1 MKKKLIQVAVV
12 LVLIAIIAG
21 SAVVNMLMEK
31 YRPTTERMDL
41 YTHFNIEETNKEDV
55 LLFLQD
61 EELIPT
67 LTGDVLKKFDDEL
80 YISYDMVMDKCTER
94 FYWDESVQMMVYT
107 TAYDI
112 YKIPVDSAIYMVN
125 DVEESHDC
133 AIVKKVDDVLY
144 MSLDYVQ
151 QYADFY
157 YEYYEAPARVMLYNE
172 WGDITYREAAKDGAI
187 RVLGGIKSEILADVT
202 TGEKL
207 IVRYEM
213 EEWACVQNMFGVQG
227 YIEKEVLS
235 DTTQK
240 VSLSNA
246 AYEEPVYPSLAYE
259 REDKVNLVWHQIGGE
274 VDGSTLIEAMR
285 GINGV
290 NVVSPT
296 WFYMCDNNGN
306 LVSLANKDYVNRAHD
321 MGMEVWGL
329 VENMTYDIS
338 TYETFS
344 RMASREHLVDELIR
358 YALEYDLDGI
368 NVDVEEMSFDAGEGY
383 IQFIRELS
391 IECRVNGLVLSI
403 ANYVPSASSEHYNRK
418 EQGIVADYVIIMG
431 YDEHYAGMSE
441 AGSTASIGFVKD
453 GIENTLKEV
462 PKEKVINA
470 VPFYTR
476 IFKQIPESAATKEEM
491 QYLPLVED
499 NTSEYG
505 RYLLDSIAVSMGQ
518 AQKLLTDYN
527 VTPVWNEALGQ
538 YYGEYEAYGCKY
550 LVWLE
555 DEASL
560 GLKVDLIRENDLA
573 GVAAWSLNLA
583 KSGIWD
589 TINEHMQ

>member
-21 SAVVNMLMEK
+21 SAVINMLMEH

-41 YTHFNIEETNKEDV
+41 YTYFNIEETNTEDV

-61 EELIPT
+61 GDLIPT
-67 LTGDVLKKFDDEL
+67 LTDTVLKRFGDEL
-80 YISYDMVMDKCTER
+80 YISYDMVMDECTER
-94 FYWDESVQMMVYT
+94 FYWDESAQMMVYT
-107 TAYDI
+107 TAYDV
-112 YKIPVDSAIYMVN
+112 YKIPLESETYTVN
-125 DVEESHDC
+125 GAEESHDC

-151 QYADFY
+151 EYADFY

-172 WGDITYREAAKDGAI
+172 WGEITYREAAKDGAI
-187 RVLGGIKSEILADVT
+187 RVLGGIKSEILADVKA
-202 TGEKL
+202 GEQL

-235 DTTQK
+235 ENTRK
-240 VSLSNA
+240 VSLTNA

-259 REDKVNLVWHQIGGE
+259 REEKVNLVWHQIGGE
-274 VDGSTLIEAMR
+274 CDGSVLSEAMQ

-296 WFYMCDNNGN
+296 WFYMCDNEGN
-306 LVSLANKDYVNRAHD
+306 LYSLANKDYVNRAHD

-338 TYETFS
+338 TYETLS
-344 RMASREHLVDELIR
+344 RMESRERLVDELIR

-368 NVDVEEMSFDAGEGY
+368 NVDIEELSFDAGEAY

-391 IECRVNGLVLSI
+391 IECRANSLVLSI
-403 ANYVPSASSEHYNRK
+403 ANYVPTASSEHYNRR

-441 AGSTASIGFVKD
+441 AGSTASIGFVRD

-470 VPFYTR
+470 LPFYTR
-476 IFKQIPESAATKEEM
+476 IFKQIPESAATEEEM

-499 NTSEYG
+499 STSEYG
-505 RYLLDSIAVSMGQ
+505 RYLLDSIAVSMAQ
-518 AQKLLTDYN
+518 AQRLLADYN

-538 YYGEYEAYGCKY
+538 YYGEYVSNGCKY

-555 DEASL
+555 EETSI

-589 TINEHMQ
+589 TIDAHME